1 MSVVLY
7 CWESFSIWCQ
17 LPSGADEVS
26 GESWRLITAIDD
38 EGDDGLTLG

>member
-7 CWESFSIWCQ
+7 CWELYSIWCH

-26 GESWRLITAIDD
+26 GESWWLITAIDD
-38 EGDDGLTLG
+38 EGDDGLTLC